1 MEKILIGVLGVLVLI
16 SILSVIFTLK
26 LKKKRV
32 HNVIQGDTLELNGDV
47 SQKYPSMLLPVSK
60 EGNRYTLAFSIYSEN
75 LAENSNWG
83 KGFRT
88 PKGIISHYGSPNV
101 YYITDK
107 NTLRISIAYRD
118 DLSNKTFYNFD
129 LENFKY
135 QRWEHVAIVVDD
147 RFVSV
152 YLNGEIEKTT
162 KLPNVPWVSQN
173 SLFIGQK
180 NNNFKGKIRNV
191 EYFNDAL
198 NVNEVENLYKSN
210 N

>member
-1 MEKILIGVLGVLVLI
+1 MEKILIGVLAVIVVI
-16 SILSVIFTLK
+16 SIISVIITLK
-26 LKKKRV
+26 FKKKRV
-32 HNVIQGDTLELNGDV
+32 HNVIQEETLELTGDV

-60 EGNRYTLAFSIYSEN
+60 EGTKYTLAFSLYSKN
-75 LAENSNWG
+75 LAENSSWG
-83 KGFRT
+83 KGFKG

-135 QRWEHVAIVVDD
+135 QRWEHVVIVVDD
-147 RFVSV
+147 RFVVV
-152 YLNGEIEKTT
+152 YLNGEIEKTI
-162 KLPNVPWVSQN
+162 KLPNIPWISQN
-173 SLFIGQK
+173 SFFIGQK
-180 NNNFKGKIRNV
+180 NNNFNGKIRNV

-198 NVNEVENLYKSN
+198 NINEVENLYKSN